1 MRLLIDQNLPV
12 RVADALRAGGH
23 DVVHVADRGL
33 SRAADAAIL
42 VLAEVEGRTIV
53 TEDSDFSALLARSGA
68 LTPSIVLVRTGETMT
83 REEQAGML
91 LANLPAVSSQLDA
104 GAIVV
109 FAPGPRARP
118 SAPGRRP
125 SSVAR

>member
-109 FAPGPRARP
+109 FARGRVRVRP
-118 SAPGRRP
+118 LPMRQPDA
-125 SSVAR
+125 